1 MGTERK
7 RKVSR
12 EPLRRGRQDLRLRQ
26 ARRRRHH
33 QRHRRRRGGQPA
45 PNRRGTSSP
54 KTLEKRRTL
63 PVWQQKDDFLAVL
76 HDNQALILVGETG
89 SGKHS
94 DGIAPQYLDPQ
105 IHRSAAIGSGEWHSG
120 FQYGVDKVFQPL
132 PSSPS
137 MGHELLCWGSVLS
150 GESVFRPLPSLP
162 STGQSAFPSATALHL
177 IQALRDMA
185 AINFLEHLKM
195 AIAGIIGQHKYTHIT
210 LKPSYAM
217 YYVDLVM
224 KQATLCSFL
233 NFIHNKT
240 RGILHTLSS

>member
-26 ARRRRHH
+26 TRRRRHH
-33 QRHRRRRGGQPA
+33 QRHRRHRRRRRGQPA

-54 KTLEKRRTL
+54 KTLEKRHTL
-63 PVWQQKDDFLAVL
+63 PMWQQKDDFLTVL

-89 SGKHS
+89 SGK
-94 DGIAPQYLDPQ
+94 
-105 IHRSAAIGSGEWHSG
+105 HSG

-177 IQALRDMA
+177 
-185 AINFLEHLKM
+185 E
-195 AIAGIIGQHKYTHIT
+195 
-210 LKPSYAM
+210 
-217 YYVDLVM
+217 
-224 KQATLCSFL
+224 
-233 NFIHNKT
+233 IHGRFT
-240 RGILHTLSS
+240 M

>member
-7 RKVSR
+7 RKTSVSAKLGR
-12 EPLRRGRQDLRLRQ
+12 AATTNGTAAAAAAANQPLIGE
-26 ARRRRHH
+26 
-33 QRHRRRRGGQPA
+33 
-45 PNRRGTSSP
+45 
-54 KTLEKRRTL
+54 TLEKRRTL

-89 SGKHS
+89 SSKHS
-94 DGIAPQYLDPQ
+94 GDFFSFYMESHHSTSTPKSIDPPPSVQGSGTPVGRSSSYLDFPSL
-105 IHRSAAIGSGEWHSG
+105 RSSATTRVRG

-137 MGHELLCWGSVLS
+137 MGHELLCWISVRS

-162 STGQSAFPSATALHL
+162 STGQSAFPSATTLHL
-177 IQALRDMA
+177 
-185 AINFLEHLKM
+185 
-195 AIAGIIGQHKYTHIT
+195 YTHIT

-224 KQATLCSFL
+224 KPS
-233 NFIHNKT
+233 NV
-240 RGILHTLSS
+240 LS

>member
-1 MGTERK
+1 MAGAKLPSSFVTRRVASLAPHPIPHCCAAQFLHASLHLGERGTKLGFRLPRTPPPPHRANRPDPRFAAAAAAMGTERK

-120 FQYGVDKVFQPL
+120 
-132 PSSPS
+132 
-137 MGHELLCWGSVLS
+137 
-150 GESVFRPLPSLP
+150 RPL
-162 STGQSAFPSATALHL
+162 
-177 IQALRDMA
+177 I
-185 AINFLEHLKM
+185 E
-195 AIAGIIGQHKYTHIT
+195 
-210 LKPSYAM
+210 
-217 YYVDLVM
+217 
-224 KQATLCSFL
+224 
-233 NFIHNKT
+233 
-240 RGILHTLSS
+240 LS

>member
-177 IQALRDMA
+177 
-185 AINFLEHLKM
+185 
-195 AIAGIIGQHKYTHIT
+195 YTHIT